1 MLEQFDKSKKYVVVG
16 FPKCGQISLVNYLI
30 KKGYDVTRMDCIWR
44 SNAKE
49 LIEGQHGGR
58 QPIIVTRDPIA
69 MIWSSYWYWPYNT
82 YMSFPQYLK
91 HEVPT
96 ETSLGTEN
104 PIDHADYE
112 RHIAKFAD
120 MNPLMFKFEDLITL
134 PDYPHDNKTI
144 YKPQITLKQTKWI
157 EDALASKK
165 DYPPYT
171 D

>member
-1 MLEQFDKSKKYVVVG
+1 MFNKLSTHGKYVVVG

-30 KKGYDVTRMDCIWR
+30 SKGFDVTRFDQIWR
-44 SNAKE
+44 LDALEKT
-49 LIEGQHGGR
+49 EGQHPDR
-58 QPIIVTRDPIA
+58 QPIIVTRDKVE

-96 ETSLGTEN
+96 QSSLGTEN

-112 RHIAKFAD
+112 RHIDKFAEL
-120 MNPLMFKFEDLITL
+120 NPIIFKFEDLVKI
-134 PDYPHDNKTI
+134 PEFPHDNKTI
-144 YKPQITLKQTKWI
+144 YKPQITKKQRGWI
-157 EDALASKK
+157 EDALASPK
-165 DYPPYT
+165 DYPPYN